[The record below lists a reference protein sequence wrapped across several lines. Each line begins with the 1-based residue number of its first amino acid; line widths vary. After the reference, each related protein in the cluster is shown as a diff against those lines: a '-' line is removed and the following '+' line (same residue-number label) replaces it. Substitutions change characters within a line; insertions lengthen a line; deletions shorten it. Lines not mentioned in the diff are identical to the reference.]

1 MSEDILKI
9 IKNLLVAG
17 KGDSKRLREI
27 IETIKKEEPIV
38 MSDYRYIQ
46 TLTEAPKGIG
56 EEQRQSP
63 PSLRSSKKDDD
74 SLNLLRVRL
83 AEGQITVEEFRKLK
97 KTLTEEDE

>member
-1 MSEDILKI
+1 VSEDILKT
-9 IKNLLVAG
+9 IKNLLAAG

-46 TLTEAPKGIG
+46 TLTEAPKGIE
-56 EEQRQSP
+56 EEQAP
-63 PSLRSSKKDDD
+63 PGIKPSKKYDD
-74 SLNLLRVRL
+74 SLELLRVRL

-97 KTLTEEDE
+97 KALTEDE